1 MDWLQERLMMS
12 STVAAP
18 GAGAGAV
25 TGTGPVSSSGPGPL
39 HSMFPSSSSASASS
53 SSPAGPMSYE
63 GRMAMIPP
71 PAYPNP
77 YQSQFTA
84 NLNFNL
90 INNSYKQKEAEAAS
104 ESFEGN
110 LSPSSGTGSPR
121 TDETLDKPSS
131 EPAEADTSHEAE
143 TLTGLEMLRQ
153 QANSIPKPPGPGLT
167 IRQDIQTPVSK
178 SSNKNNDTEE
188 IHDVEENEEEL
199 LIDEEMEENDN
210 SREKHEETFEEV
222 PVDKIDK
229 LKQFSNFQP
238 YLNVKEGGESG
249 AINSLEKLQQVSDCF
264 NFEHL
269 NFFLDCNLHNYTQ
282 LFMQATKQPIRNLY
296 FKKM

>member
-1 MDWLQERLMMS
+1 MNWLQERLMMS

-18 GAGAGAV
+18 GAGAGGV
-25 TGTGPVSSSGPGPL
+25 TGAGPVSSSGPSPL
-39 HSMFPSSSSASASS
+39 HSMFPSSSSPSPSA

-153 QANSIPKPPGPGLT
+153 QAASIPKPPGLS

-178 SSNKNNDTEE
+178 SSNKNNEEE

-222 PVDKIDK
+222 PVDKIEK

-249 AINSLEKLQQVSDCF
+249 AINSLEKLQQVSDFFVINFPGSKLFTITWSTYHFASDKKSTLF
-264 NFEHL
+264 NL
-269 NFFLDCNLHNYTQ
+269 
-282 LFMQATKQPIRNLY
+282 
-296 FKKM
+296 